1 MFRVRKRSVS
11 LVTLL
16 ILSSGRRGNKGAED
30 AATCLVKIAAHTLQP
45 APRRRRKTPICRLP
59 RVQTREGRRE
69 TEPCTA
75 KPCGTTLV
83 NRPPC
88 GAVGGAA
95 FLDAWRKVAAPN
107 IDPPKTLLGF
117 MESRPPTPSL
127 IPSKLTGNFVLPY
140 RSEISNKEV
149 CLLLRSPA
157 DPSNS
162 CLGLI
167 WSLYQQL
174 QGKRVFCLD
183 MLPPLQRLKPGVLQV
198 HKGNEITKYFV
209 SSGFASIHANSVTDI
224 VAVEVVPV
232 DHIDPSLVQK
242 GLAVYT

>member
-1 MFRVRKRSVS
+1 MPG
-11 LVTLL
+11 
-16 ILSSGRRGNKGAED
+16 GR
-30 AATCLVKIAAHTLQP
+30 
-45 APRRRRKTPICRLP
+45 
-59 RVQTREGRRE
+59 
-69 TEPCTA
+69 
-75 KPCGTTLV
+75 
-83 NRPPC
+83 
-88 GAVGGAA
+88 
-95 FLDAWRKVAAPN
+95 W
-107 IDPPKTLLGF
+107 
-117 MESRPPTPSL
+117 RPPTSTRPRPCSV
-127 IPSKLTGNFVLPY
+127 S
-140 RSEISNKEV
+140 
-149 CLLLRSPA
+149 RSPA
-157 DPSNS
+157 LPRLPLSPPSSPATSSSPTDPRSPTRR
-162 CLGLI
+162 LI